1 MGKAKILIVEDER
14 IVTLDIQDYLV
25 SLGYEVSATAVSGEE
40 AIRKAAQTN
49 PDLVLMDVKLKGE
62 MDGVEAAEQ
71 IQARLGVPVI
81 YMSAFS
87 DWTTIQR
94 AKATRPFAYLLK
106 PVEES
111 HLSSILE
118 MALYQS
124 TADKASQETT
134 QGCDCD

>member
-1 MGKAKILIVEDER
+1 MGKAKILVVEDESV
-14 IVTLDIQDYLV
+14 VTLDIQDHLV
-25 SLGYEVSATAVSGEE
+25 SLGYEVSATAASGEE

-49 PDLVLMDVKLKGE
+49 PDLVLMDIKLKGK

-71 IQARLGVPVI
+71 IQARFGVPVI
-81 YMSAFS
+81 YLSAFS
-87 DWTTIQR
+87 DWTTMQR
-94 AKATRPFAYLLK
+94 AKATHPFAYLLK

-118 MALYQS
+118 MALYQG
-124 TADKASQETT
+124 TTDEVSQKTT